1 MTLPRRARSGEEG
14 AKCIAIPNPL
24 LSGKK
29 SGNSRF
35 SKYVSAWTFQE
46 ELVLRIDAVSHHKL
60 GESEA
65 PEVYTTNDQ
74 IVRVPPSEPG
84 TPTDQYHRCIP
95 LTFPSMSLLPHH
107 GFHTLASWTFN
118 WNSPCWIP
126 TSEFPFPPSQTL
138 RESTRLPSE
147 PQIDTASSSL

>member
-74 IVRVPPSEPG
+74 IVRVPLLS
-84 TPTDQYHRCIP
+84 QVP
-95 LTFPSMSLLPHH
+95 LL
-107 GFHTLASWTFN
+107 
-118 WNSPCWIP
+118 
-126 TSEFPFPPSQTL
+126 TSTTGVYRSHFQV
-138 RESTRLPSE
+138 
-147 PQIDTASSSL
+147 